1 MNEFAEKYKALLKEH
16 EATLK
21 ELEKVNEARD
31 MLKKENEIIAGRLQH
46 LLESDYIRRFD
57 EYDLMTHK
65 YALDIRDA
73 DNLIKS
79 LDAYS
84 LETRH
89 QQHELEMLKECIARM
104 TMERLGVS

>member
-1 MNEFAEKYKALLKEH
+1 MNEFAEKYNALLKEH
-16 EATLK
+16 EATLR
-21 ELEKVNEARD
+21 ELDRVTESRE
-31 MLKKENEIIAGRLQH
+31 MLIKENECIGARLQH

-57 EYDLMTHK
+57 EYDPKTHT

-84 LETRH
+84 LETNRQRH
-89 QQHELEMLKECIARM
+89 EMEMLKECIARM